1 MDSEK
6 DTFNIE
12 SIIRSENLPES
23 VVHALKEADID
34 QNGELSLEEI
44 VLVLQ
49 AGDKAKQERQMFKWL
64 CFGCILAF
72 LVIIG
77 TMGGAIY
84 GLVELTNNVQS
95 SDGVLVSKSNDPLAT
110 GSLLSVEAADQLY
123 NQPPESVMG
132 TTSIALS
139 YEDGSILYQHVS
151 GIEVIPG
158 TRAEI
163 TTTSGDAYIIT
174 ADGIAKKEENPGGV
188 TPRFSIF
195 NQTFWDAFVV
205 RDKIALPEPLYW
217 DIGSIDPV
225 NILDPIP

>member
-6 DTFNIE
+6 DAFNIE

-23 VVHALKEADID
+23 VIHALKKADID

-49 AGDKAKQERQMFKWL
+49 TSDKAKKERQMFKWL

-95 SDGVLVSKSNDPLAT
+95 SNGVLVSKSKDPLAT
-110 GSLLSVEAADQLY
+110 GSVLSVEAAEQLY
-123 NQPPESVMG
+123 NQPPKSAME
-132 TTSIALS
+132 TESIALL
-139 YEDGSILYQHVS
+139 YEDGSILYQRVAT
-151 GIEVIPG
+151 IEVVPG
-158 TRAEI
+158 TRAEV

-174 ADGIAKKEENPGGV
+174 AEGITKREENPGGV
-188 TPRFSIF
+188 TPRFLSDASIE
-195 NQTFWDAFVV
+195 AFV
-205 RDKIALPEPLYW
+205 IQA
-217 DIGSIDPV
+217 
-225 NILDPIP
+225 ILGVIP